1 MRTELDVPF
10 SHKDEAKALGAKWDR
25 AKKIWYVPDGVNP
38 EPFAAWLPGVDR
50 SDPSAPYI
58 YLVLGKR
65 ECWKCHEQ
73 TTVAAFGIP
82 YLAAEDSDSLAT
94 PGDAPTTNDAGHIA
108 IDTSRANAVTIV
120 PALGCVPAEIRDYLH

>member
-10 SHKDEAKALGAKWDR
+10 SQKDEAKALGAKWDR
-25 AKKIWYVPDGVNP
+25 VKKIWYVPDGVNP

-82 YLAAEDSDSLAT
+82 YWPAEDSGSKAAPPWTTRAT
-94 PGDAPTTNDAGHIA
+94 
-108 IDTSRANAVTIV
+108 S
-120 PALGCVPAEIRDYLH
+120 